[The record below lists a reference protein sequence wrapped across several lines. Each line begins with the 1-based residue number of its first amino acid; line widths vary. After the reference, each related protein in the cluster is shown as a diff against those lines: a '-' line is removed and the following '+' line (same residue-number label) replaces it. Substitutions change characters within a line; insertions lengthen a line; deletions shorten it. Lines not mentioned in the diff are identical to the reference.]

1 MGYRNRQKLIQQL
14 ERARNAR
21 VLTYVTSTRP
31 GTETQMFMDAVRKIY
46 EHLRLMDKGDK
57 NATIPIDLVIHSNGG
72 DGTVPWRLV
81 TLIREYTK
89 KFRVIVPHRAFSAAT
104 LTALGADEILM
115 HPMGMLGPTD
125 ATINSPFNP
134 RDATNPTASLG
145 IDVEDV
151 TAYIALIK
159 EDVGIHHEDEI
170 VQAFNML
177 PQHVHPLALGKVK
190 RTLSQSRMMAR
201 KLLSLHMDS
210 NSDEHKIKEI
220 VDNLT
225 SKLFFHGH
233 PIDRGEAKEQI
244 GLPNVVY
251 PNSKLEALI
260 WNLYEDY
267 EEEMLLDIPYAPIAE
282 FYEAFPTPAPG
293 APQVTAAKEMPV
305 VFIESAARSDYS
317 EFKYAISGTQ
327 QPNGALNVLPLNLG
341 VCWKQTDL
349 SVPARKQQ
357 GKKSSQKSNSQTAQA
372 SADSATAGQG
382 SAPAGSSERTNGN
395 P

>member
-1 MGYRNRQKLIQQL
+1 MGYRARQKLIQQL
-14 ERARNAR
+14 ESARKSR
-21 VLTYVTSTRP
+21 VLTYVTSTRA
-31 GTETQMFMDAVRKIY
+31 GMETQMFMDAVRKVY

-57 NATIPIDLVIHSNGG
+57 NLEIPVDLVIHSNGG

-89 KFRVIVPHRAFSAAT
+89 NFRVIVPHRAFSAAT
-104 LTALGADEILM
+104 LTALGANEILM

-134 RDATNPTASLG
+134 PDRVNPAVSLG

-151 TAYIALIK
+151 TAFIALIK

-201 KLLSLHMDS
+201 KLLSLHMDVS
-210 NSDEHKIKEI
+210 SDEHKIKEI

-233 PIDRGEAKEQI
+233 PIDRGEAREQI

-251 PNSKLEALI
+251 PNSRLETLI

-267 EEEMLLDIPYAPIAE
+267 EEEMLLDIPYAPVAE
-282 FYEAFPTPAPG
+282 FYEAFPAPTPG
-293 APQVTAAKEMPV
+293 TPQITPAKEMPV
-305 VFIESAARSDYS
+305 VFVESAVRSDYS
-317 EFKYAISGTQ
+317 EFKYAISGIQ
-327 QPNGALNVLPLNLG
+327 QPNGVLNVMPLNLG

-349 SVPARKQQ
+349 SAQAKKH
-357 GKKSSQKSNSQTAQA
+357 GKKSLRTPNRRAPQKA
-372 SADSATAGQG
+372 SG
-382 SAPAGSSERTNGN
+382 SVSRSPKSEPSGSTGGTNGN
-395 P
+395 A